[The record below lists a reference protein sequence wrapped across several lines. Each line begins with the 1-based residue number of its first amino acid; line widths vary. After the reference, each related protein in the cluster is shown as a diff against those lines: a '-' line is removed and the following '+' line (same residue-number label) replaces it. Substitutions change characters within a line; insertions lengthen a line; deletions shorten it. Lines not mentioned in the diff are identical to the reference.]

1 VRLGDFI
8 SHSGSKGTAYRDEIG
23 RCWMEFSDG
32 FTRVPYSLIYVK
44 EWLPEVPETG
54 ETKGGNRE

>member
-1 VRLGDFI
+1 MRLGDFI
-8 SHSGSKGTAYRDEIG
+8 SHGGNKGTAYRDEIG

-44 EWLPEVPETG
+44 EWLPGVPETG
-54 ETKGGNRE
+54 EAEEGGGE